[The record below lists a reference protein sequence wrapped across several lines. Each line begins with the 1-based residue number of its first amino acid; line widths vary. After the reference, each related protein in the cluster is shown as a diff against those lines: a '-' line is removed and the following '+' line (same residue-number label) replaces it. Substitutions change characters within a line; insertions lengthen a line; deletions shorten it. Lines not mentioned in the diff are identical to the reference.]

1 LKHGIL
7 SRWSLRAAVCAL
19 GITLL
24 LGTACGPQAK
34 EKASSEADLVRTPTA
49 EADPNVSL
57 NISVGL
63 VSGRVLFEN
72 KSGETLRNILVV
84 MTEWLSNDLF
94 QHTIGTVPA
103 FAIMHFTPRV
113 FRNGSGT
120 GIDPTVH
127 KIKDITVYAD
137 ISSGRGRWY
146 GSY

>member
-1 LKHGIL
+1 MLP
-7 SRWSLRAAVCAL
+7 RRSLWAVVCAL

-24 LGTACGPQAK
+24 LGMACAPQAK
-34 EKASSEADLVRTPTA
+34 DKASSEADLVRAPTA

-84 MTEWLSNDLF
+84 MTERLSNDQF
-94 QHTIGTVPA
+94 QHKIGTVPA
-103 FAIMHFTPRV
+103 FALMHFTPRV

-120 GIDPTVH
+120 GIDPAVH

-137 ISSGRGRWY
+137 VSSGRGRWY

>member
-1 LKHGIL
+1 
-7 SRWSLRAAVCAL
+7 LRALVCAL

-24 LGTACGPQAK
+24 LGTACAPQAN
-34 EKASSEADLVRTPTA
+34 EAPSEADLVRTPTA
-49 EADPNVSL
+49 ESDPNVSL

-72 KSGETLRNILVV
+72 KSGETLRNILVI
-84 MTEWLSNDLF
+84 MTERLSNDQF
-94 QHTIGTVPA
+94 QHKIGTVPA
-103 FAIMHFTPRV
+103 FALMHFTPRV

-120 GIDPTVH
+120 GIDPAVH

>member
-1 LKHGIL
+1 MLH
-7 SRWSLRAAVCAL
+7 RRSLRALVCAL

-24 LGTACGPQAK
+24 LGTACAPQAK
-34 EKASSEADLVRTPTA
+34 EQASSEADLVRTPTA
-49 EADPNVSL
+49 ESDPNVSL

-72 KSGETLRNILVV
+72 KSGETLRNILVI
-84 MTEWLSNDLF
+84 MTERLSNDQF
-94 QHTIGTVPA
+94 QHKIGTVPA
-103 FAIMHFTPRV
+103 FALMHFTPRV

-120 GIDPTVH
+120 GIDPAVH

>member
-1 LKHGIL
+1 LP
-7 SRWSLRAAVCAL
+7 RWSLRSLVCAL
-19 GITLL
+19 GATLL
-24 LGTACGPQAK
+24 LGTACAPQAK
-34 EKASSEADLVRTPTA
+34 EKAFSEADLVRTPTA
-49 EADPNVSL
+49 EADPNISL

-72 KSGETLRNILVV
+72 KSGETLRNILVII
-84 MTEWLSNDLF
+84 TERMSNDQF
-94 QHTIGTVPA
+94 QHTIGTIPA
-103 FAIMHFTPRV
+103 FAMMHFTPRV
-113 FRNGSGT
+113 FRNASGT